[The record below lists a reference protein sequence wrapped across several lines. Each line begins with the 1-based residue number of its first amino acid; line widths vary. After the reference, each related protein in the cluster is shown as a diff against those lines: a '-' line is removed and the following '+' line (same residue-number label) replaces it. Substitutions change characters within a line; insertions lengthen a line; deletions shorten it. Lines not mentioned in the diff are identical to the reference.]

1 LFGNTKEAG
10 EESQKAEEGQI
21 SVSSEEFELK
31 DKHSIEPFSSVRLFD
46 SNGLK
51 RLGFSPWMVG
61 YSQKLSLCR
70 SAFCPGAKKHQT
82 ASIFCFFKARLIR
95 WRVLYAWCSGIRTRG
110 YNAHIST
117 PK

>member
-1 LFGNTKEAG
+1 MFGNTKEAG

-70 SAFCPGAKKHQT
+70 SAFSSGAIKHQT
-82 ASIFCFFKARLIR
+82 ASIL
-95 WRVLYAWCSGIRTRG
+95 
-110 YNAHIST
+110 
-117 PK
+117 

>member
-1 LFGNTKEAG
+1 MFGNTKEAG

-70 SAFCPGAKKHQT
+70 SAFCSGA
-82 ASIFCFFKARLIR
+82 F
-95 WRVLYAWCSGIRTRG
+95 
-110 YNAHIST
+110 
-117 PK
+117 